1 MEPLLA
7 ASVPRVSPGDEVH
20 VLAKNQSTKLRRH
33 QRALCRQRLFDHP
46 HRRRALVAGATLEEG
61 LLAFTDTSFGME
73 RMIAVLTEAPAQSE
87 MEDLSFLA
95 QGGVPQQRRGVG
107 DGQPGFSDMLR
118 DIGLAPSTRSV
129 MKLGDSGGSK
139 GAVMIFP
146 IETVR
151 PADLTV
157 ERTRRGA
164 PTTLARR
171 RKDVIIPGR
180 PKAGNAAGKPA

>member
-1 MEPLLA
+1 MEPLQA

-20 VLAKNQSTKLRRH
+20 VLARNQSTKLVDINVLYVGSDYSITHIVAER
-33 QRALCRQRLFDHP
+33 
-46 HRRRALVAGATLEEG
+46 LVAGATLEEG
-61 LLAFTDTSFGME
+61 LLAFTDSSFGME
-73 RMIAVLTEAPAQSE
+73 RMIAVLTEAPPQSE

-118 DIGLAPSTRSV
+118 DIGMAPSTRSV

-151 PADLTV
+151 PA
-157 ERTRRGA
+157 A
-164 PTTLARR
+164 
-171 RKDVIIPGR
+171 
-180 PKAGNAAGKPA
+180 